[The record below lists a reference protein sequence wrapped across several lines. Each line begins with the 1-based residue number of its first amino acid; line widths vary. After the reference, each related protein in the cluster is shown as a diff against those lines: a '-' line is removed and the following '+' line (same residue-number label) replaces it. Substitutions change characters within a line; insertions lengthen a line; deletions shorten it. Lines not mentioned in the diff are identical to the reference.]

1 MSEEQATF
9 ERSDINGDRTL
20 IIRGELD
27 MANADTLQ
35 RQLSE
40 VMSEAHSPAFIDL
53 SAVELIDCPSIA
65 KLIDAH
71 RQAPVHGTELILL
84 SPSRPCRR
92 VLDVLGLADHFTI
105 KEC

>member
-27 MANADTLQ
+27 MANADALQ

-40 VMSEAHSPAFIDL
+40 VMSEAHSPAYIDL
-53 SAVELIDCPSIA
+53 SAVEFIDSTGIA
-65 KLIDAH
+65 RLIDAH
-71 RQAPVHGTELILL
+71 RQAPALGTELVLL
-84 SPSRPCRR
+84 SPSLPCRR
-92 VLDVLGLADHFTI
+92 VLEILGLADHFTI
-105 KEC
+105 KER